1 MIHISIRMAWHNDGW
16 NGHICNDPK
25 SNTYCCGRYS
35 YPGDVI
41 SQERN
46 LEWESKPE
54 IKGKHCSKLSEIP
67 PCAYSINAFG
77 LEPIKAIAKPPTWFK
92 DGSKAIY
99 MDLPPA
105 TACIWPYR
113 GMYSDDVVR
122 EPGSNQT
129 FDYDARLQKA
139 KDYFSQLE
147 ESKSLLFYY
156 SNYSNPFSEEEDNKY
171 ALIGIARLKT
181 KGKIH
186 YYENVSEENKKKYAG
201 GFVWQLPLT
210 SNYPEE
216 GIRLPFH
223 LYKDKPDIL
232 NRLAIFP
239 DIATSFKYAT
249 GSLSDDDAL
258 SIVEKFIDVV
268 KFLIEIKDTSENWNE
283 RLKWLFS
290 ITAELWKSRGPFPGA
305 LKVLDYLE
313 FTEGIEFFKSQ
324 TNSEDQKKAINDIHL
339 FLSGKSQTLGNT
351 SIENKRKSAIQR
363 SWKLRED
370 IEKELLL
377 KAFIKFDL
385 SKTQIANVLSEQ
397 RKDFGIKASLEDIYE
412 NPYILTEQYAGE
424 DYDDVI
430 SFYRIDHGVLPSPE
444 LGLENIFEKDSAE
457 RFRALCVETLKG
469 ITEHSFLSD
478 SILIERVN
486 KKIENLPEWKV
497 ATFKKKFFEVDF
509 DFLSNAINI
518 RNHENNSYIYL
529 KETWE
534 DERFIEEVIKDL
546 SNRPNIRFTIPVE
559 KKFFEGLL
567 YKSDSPISQKSDKE
581 YKQAI
586 SKQADICMKLFNKPL
601 CVVSGAAGTGK
612 TTIIDS
618 ILKAIEKAH
627 GAGTAFLLLAPTGK
641 ASQRIREKTEKPAST
656 IHSFLASKGWLN
668 DNFTLKR
675 TGGKKAN
682 DYSTLIIDESS
693 MIDLGLMATLFRA
706 IDWAKIQRLI
716 LVGDPNQL
724 PPIGKGKVFS
734 DIINFLS
741 ENNAQSLGRLEV
753 NLRQMENRVS
763 NKGTGILDL
772 AEIYIQEKQENEN
785 YLKNEKEI
793 ILKKV
798 QEGGVVD
805 KDLSIYFWKESS
817 DLEKLLQ
824 ETILGDISKEVN
836 LPKESKANDLWQAF
850 CRKKGDNGYLNP
862 NLLQVLS
869 PYRSENYGVD
879 YLNLL
884 LQKGLNGENLNKYS
898 LDGITLGDKV
908 IQIRN
913 RPASNKISAY
923 NFITKANKEEIFNGE
938 IGFSFKHNFDNFI
951 YSLKKFIVRFES
963 RPNITYNYGFY
974 KNNSYIVFNEPVE
987 DNLELAYAI
996 SIHKAQ
1002 GSEFERV
1009 YLILPKRDSQLLS
1022 MELLY
1027 TGITRAS
1034 SHLTIFTQEDVSSF
1048 VRLTEIGKSNLRRIN
1063 SSIFEFNPLPDEII
1077 FPKKNWF
1084 EEGKKISTLSQYYVR
1099 SKSEMNIANILSMNE
1114 IPFEYEIPLFAEDG
1128 TMYLPDFTVY
1138 WKGEKYFWEHV
1149 GRLDLEDYKNHWAE
1163 KEAWYK
1169 KNFPN
1174 QLIVTYESDK
1184 QSKNIEQILKE
1195 KFGITK

>member
-430 SFYRIDHGVLPSPE
+430 SFYRIDHGVLP
-444 LGLENIFEKDSAE
+444 FT
-457 RFRALCVETLKG
+457 R
-469 ITEHSFLSD
+469 
-478 SILIERVN
+478 
-486 KKIENLPEWKV
+486 
-497 ATFKKKFFEVDF
+497 
-509 DFLSNAINI
+509 
-518 RNHENNSYIYL
+518 
-529 KETWE
+529 TW
-534 DERFIEEVIKDL
+534 
-546 SNRPNIRFTIPVE
+546 
-559 KKFFEGLL
+559 
-567 YKSDSPISQKSDKE
+567 
-581 YKQAI
+581 
-586 SKQADICMKLFNKPL
+586 
-601 CVVSGAAGTGK
+601 
-612 TTIIDS
+612 
-618 ILKAIEKAH
+618 
-627 GAGTAFLLLAPTGK
+627 
-641 ASQRIREKTEKPAST
+641 
-656 IHSFLASKGWLN
+656 
-668 DNFTLKR
+668 
-675 TGGKKAN
+675 
-682 DYSTLIIDESS
+682 
-693 MIDLGLMATLFRA
+693 
-706 IDWAKIQRLI
+706 
-716 LVGDPNQL
+716 
-724 PPIGKGKVFS
+724 
-734 DIINFLS
+734 
-741 ENNAQSLGRLEV
+741 
-753 NLRQMENRVS
+753 LR
-763 NKGTGILDL
+763 
-772 AEIYIQEKQENEN
+772 
-785 YLKNEKEI
+785 
-793 ILKKV
+793 
-798 QEGGVVD
+798 
-805 KDLSIYFWKESS
+805 
-817 DLEKLLQ
+817 
-824 ETILGDISKEVN
+824 
-836 LPKESKANDLWQAF
+836 
-850 CRKKGDNGYLNP
+850 
-862 NLLQVLS
+862 
-869 PYRSENYGVD
+869 
-879 YLNLL
+879 
-884 LQKGLNGENLNKYS
+884 
-898 LDGITLGDKV
+898 
-908 IQIRN
+908 
-913 RPASNKISAY
+913 
-923 NFITKANKEEIFNGE
+923 
-938 IGFSFKHNFDNFI
+938 
-951 YSLKKFIVRFES
+951 
-963 RPNITYNYGFY
+963 
-974 KNNSYIVFNEPVE
+974 
-987 DNLELAYAI
+987 
-996 SIHKAQ
+996 
-1002 GSEFERV
+1002 
-1009 YLILPKRDSQLLS
+1009 
-1022 MELLY
+1022 
-1027 TGITRAS
+1027 
-1034 SHLTIFTQEDVSSF
+1034 
-1048 VRLTEIGKSNLRRIN
+1048 
-1063 SSIFEFNPLPDEII
+1063 
-1077 FPKKNWF
+1077 
-1084 EEGKKISTLSQYYVR
+1084 
-1099 SKSEMNIANILSMNE
+1099 
-1114 IPFEYEIPLFAEDG
+1114 
-1128 TMYLPDFTVY
+1128 
-1138 WKGEKYFWEHV
+1138 KYF
-1149 GRLDLEDYKNHWAE
+1149 RKRFSRT
-1163 KEAWYK
+1163 
-1169 KNFPN
+1169 FPRS
-1174 QLIVTYESDK
+1174 LC
-1184 QSKNIEQILKE
+1184 
-1195 KFGITK
+1195 